1 MNSAG
6 MPWKNL
12 SYVSEDTVVLELHN
26 IAEKDTT
33 GRLAL
38 AINRLKRDRP
48 EWLIDVTA
56 GFGKLMVHYRPE
68 IIEPKAL
75 PALLSKFLTSGPIEP
90 DTARLQGIVE
100 LPVCYDP
107 RVAPDIESVAS
118 QLGLSVSEVSQLHC
132 QETYTVLAVGF
143 ALGFAYMGDLPK
155 ALNVPRKTT
164 PATRVAAGSVAIAGS
179 QTTIYPTETPGGWHL
194 IGMCPKQLVE
204 RGTTIKVTLP
214 IGRRARFK
222 PISYPAFKNLE
233 PSYS

>member
-75 PALLSKFLTSGPIEP
+75 PALLSKFLTS
-90 DTARLQGIVE
+90 
-100 LPVCYDP
+100 
-107 RVAPDIESVAS
+107 
-118 QLGLSVSEVSQLHC
+118 
-132 QETYTVLAVGF
+132 F
-143 ALGFAYMGDLPK
+143 
-155 ALNVPRKTT
+155 
-164 PATRVAAGSVAIAGS
+164 
-179 QTTIYPTETPGGWHL
+179 
-194 IGMCPKQLVE
+194 
-204 RGTTIKVTLP
+204 
-214 IGRRARFK
+214 
-222 PISYPAFKNLE
+222 
-233 PSYS
+233 PS